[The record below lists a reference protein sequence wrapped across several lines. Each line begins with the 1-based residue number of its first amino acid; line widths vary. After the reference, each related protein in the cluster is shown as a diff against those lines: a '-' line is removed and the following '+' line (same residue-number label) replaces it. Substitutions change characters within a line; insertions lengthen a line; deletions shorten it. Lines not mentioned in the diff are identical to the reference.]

1 MHDAKNTN
9 TRRRKDLSASPYGQT
24 AKRIERRLND
34 GLSKGSDTLQL
45 NLQHSLRTHLAAV
58 MAMPV
63 IWIFDG
69 VKLPDES
76 AKPYMTIEQM
86 QNNDEG
92 STKGREAVETI
103 HRFQL
108 GLFAKSA
115 TERARLQ
122 NAVSRTLRFDDI
134 NLIDV
139 DKSTTDVVGFFNTKL
154 TGVVPISAESVDAR
168 STYHRVYFDVE
179 IRNYYYR

>member
-1 MHDAKNTN
+1 M
-9 TRRRKDLSASPYGQT
+9 
-24 AKRIERRLND
+24 
-34 GLSKGSDTLQL
+34 QL
-45 NLQHSLRTHLAAV
+45 NLQHSLRTHLLAV
-58 MAMPV
+58 MGMPV
-63 IWIFDG
+63 IWVYDG

-108 GLFAKSA
+108 GLFAKTA
-115 TERARLQ
+115 TDRSRLQ

-154 TGVVPISAESVDAR
+154 TGVVPISAENISDR
-168 STYHRVYFDVE
+168 GSYHRVYFDVE
-179 IRNYYYR
+179 VDVIYYR